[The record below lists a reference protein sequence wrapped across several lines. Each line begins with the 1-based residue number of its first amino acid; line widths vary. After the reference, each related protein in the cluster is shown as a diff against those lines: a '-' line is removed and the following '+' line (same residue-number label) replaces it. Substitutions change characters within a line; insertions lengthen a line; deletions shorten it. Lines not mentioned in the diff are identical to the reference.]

1 MEEKMPKV
9 NFILAVHCHQPLG
22 NFDHVFESS
31 YVYCYHPFLQLLK
44 EHSSIPIGLHFSGI
58 LWDWLEKH
66 NPQLLDIVAEMV
78 EKGQVELL
86 TGGYYEPI
94 LPILI
99 DSDKHGQIEKLSS
112 YLQRRFGYRPRGI
125 WLAER
130 VWEPYLAKPLAEAG
144 LEYVI
149 VDDYHF
155 KAVGFDDE
163 KLRGYYI
170 TEEQGCFI
178 KVFPISKELRYLIP
192 FAEPE
197 KTIEFLRAQKKGGL
211 VVMADDGEKFGVWPG
226 THEWVYERGW
236 LHRFF
241 SLLEENQ
248 DWLHMDTFSG
258 MMNMKRP
265 EGRVYLP
272 AASYEEMTEWALPSW
287 AVKEYEEAINQVEEL
302 PSPESVRRFL
312 RGGYWRNFLVKYPE
326 SNHLHKRVLAAGKK
340 LSLLR
345 EEIQKG
351 HPKGEECIPQAQE
364 LLWQA
369 QCNDAYWHGIFGGL
383 YLPHLRRALYNSLIR
398 AEGLMDELRHYGEKT
413 WIELNKWDLDGDGF
427 EEVSLSNPLLYL
439 LFSLREG
446 GSLVELDYRP
456 KAYNLMDTLARRPE
470 GYHFKV
476 AKKHELSKEEVK
488 TIHVDHA
495 PKEEGLDTLLHY
507 DWYRRAS
514 FLDHF
519 LGPSADLE
527 GFRRST
533 YEEIGDFINQPYQAV
548 FQENGQ
554 LELYRK
560 GHLWVHGDPIPLE
573 IRKRVTLGSA
583 TSTFKANY
591 RILYQGHDNDYRP
604 PFKGRFGV
612 EFNLA
617 FSASKG
623 EDRYM
628 ETGNKN
634 RERIGLVSFGES
646 LKVDRVR
653 FVDGWLGL
661 EVMLAFDRPATL
673 WRFPLETVSQS
684 ESGYEKVYQG
694 TVILAWWEVE
704 LEHGKPLEL
713 WIELGLRG
721 DKSGNHFV

>member
-1 MEEKMPKV
+1 MEEKISKV
-9 NFILAVHCHQPLG
+9 NFIFAVHCHQPLG
-22 NFDHVFESS
+22 NFDHILENS
-31 YVYCYHPFLQLLK
+31 YTHCYLPFLQVLK
-44 EHSSIPIGLHFSGI
+44 EHSAIPIGLHFSGI
-58 LWDWLEKH
+58 LWEWLEKH
-66 NPQLLDIVAEMV
+66 HPRLLEIIAEMV
-78 EKGQVELL
+78 ERGQVELL

-94 LPILI
+94 LPILL
-99 DSDKHGQIEKLSS
+99 DSDKHGQIEKLSL
-112 YLQRRFGYRPRGI
+112 YLQRRFGYHPRGV

-130 VWEPYLAKPLAEAG
+130 VWEPYLVKPIAEAG
-144 LEYVI
+144 VEYVI

-170 TEEQGCFI
+170 TEEQGRFL

-197 KTIEFLRAQKKGGL
+197 KTIEFLQAQKKGGV

-226 THEWVYERGW
+226 THEWVYKRGW

-248 DWLHMDTFSG
+248 DWLHLETFSG
-258 MMNMKRP
+258 ILDKEKP

-272 AASYEEMTEWALPSW
+272 AASYEEMTEWALPW
-287 AVKEYEEAINQVEEL
+287 VAVREYEKAINQVGAL
-302 PSPESVRRFL
+302 PNPESVRRFL

-326 SNHLHKRVLAAGKK
+326 SNHLHKRVMAVGEK

-345 EEIQKG
+345 KGIQKG
-351 HPKGEECIPQAQE
+351 HPKGEDDIRQAQE

-383 YLPHLRRALYNSLIR
+383 YLPHLRRALYSSLIR
-398 AEGLMDELRHYGEKT
+398 AEGLVDELRHYGEKT
-413 WIELNKWDLDGDGF
+413 WIELDKGDLDGDGT
-427 EEVSLSNPLLYL
+427 EEVSLSNPFLYL

-456 KAYNLMDTLARRPE
+456 KAYNLLDTLARRPE
-470 GYHFKV
+470 GYHFKIP
-476 AKKHELSKEEVK
+476 KRHDLSKEEVK
-488 TIHVDHA
+488 TIHANHA
-495 PKEEGLDTLLHY
+495 PKEEGLDALLHY

-519 LGPSADLE
+519 LGPNADLE

-548 FQENGQ
+548 FHENGQ

-560 GHLWVHGDPIPLE
+560 GHVWVHGDPIPLE
-573 IRKRVTLGSA
+573 IRKRVTLGS
-583 TSTFKANY
+583 STPSFKTNY
-591 RILYQGHDNDYRP
+591 RIFYQGYDKGYRP
-604 PFKGRFGV
+604 SFKGRFGV

-617 FSASKG
+617 FSAGKG

-634 RERIGLVSFGES
+634 RERAGLASFRES
-646 LKVDRVR
+646 LEVNQVR

-661 EVMLAFDRPATL
+661 EVILSFDSPATL

-684 ESGYEKVYQG
+684 ESGFEKVYQG
-694 TVILAWWEVE
+694 TVLLAWWEVE
-704 LEHGKPLEL
+704 LELGNPLEL
-713 WIELGLRG
+713 CIELGLKG
-721 DKSGNHFV
+721 DKSG